1 MTTKLTI
8 DLGEE
13 MTAFICADAAKRG
26 ITVEQYMADLVRE
39 AMKDALAYQKA
50 HQELMESLKHPFG
63 GTFEKGR
70 PPTREE
76 IYDERLSRFR

>member
-1 MTTKLTI
+1 MTKLSI

-13 MTAFICADAAKRG
+13 MTAFICAEAARRG
-26 ITVEQYMADLVRE
+26 VTVEQYLGDVVRE
-39 AMKDALAYQKA
+39 ATKEAFAYQKN
-50 HQELMESLKHPFG
+50 HQELMEMLKHPFG